1 MQQYA
6 VSAKPIKMVQSVCL
20 AWKMIPL
27 MIVRHFPKAF
37 GKAAPWNASGEK
49 QRILTPNS
57 TWDEKW
63 NSSTRISTECLMIK
77 ELSILLINYFW
88 PLAVSP
94 YDCLAG
100 PIK

>member
-1 MQQYA
+1 MRQYV

-20 AWKMIPL
+20 AWKMIPP
-27 MIVRHFPKAF
+27 MIVHHLPKAF

-49 QRILTPNS
+49 QQIMVPNS

-63 NSSTRISTECLMIK
+63 NSSTRISTGCLTIK

-88 PLAVSP
+88 PLAASL
-94 YDCLAG
+94 YGCLAC
-100 PIK
+100 PI